1 MITRTLET
9 WQTKSWQD
17 ELADLITSPQELF
30 ALLKLD
36 PDALPGA
43 ISASDQFPLRAT
55 RAYVRRIQI
64 GNPNDPLLRQILP
77 LGSELAAVP
86 GYGKD
91 PLQEATTNP
100 LPGLIHKYRGRVL
113 FIAAPQCAIN
123 CRYCFRRHFPYQENS
138 PGRQQWEDALD
149 YIRRDPSIE
158 EVIYSGGDP
167 LVLSDRQLLW
177 LSRELAAIGHVKR
190 LRVHTR
196 LPIVAPSRIT
206 DQCLEWLTLPQL
218 QTIVVI
224 HCNHAQEIDAEV
236 VEALARLKRA
246 GVTLFNQSVLLRGV
260 NDSSET
266 LAQLSQTLFDA
277 GVLPYYLHMLDQVSG
292 AAHFAVSE
300 ADASTLYQQLLTL
313 LPGYLV
319 PKLVRENAGAGS
331 KTPLL

>member
-17 ELADLITSPQELF
+17 ELADLITSPDELF

-36 PDALPGA
+36 PKDLAGA
-43 ISASDQFPLRAT
+43 IDASRQFPLRTT
-55 RAYVRRIQI
+55 RTYVRRIQI
-64 GNPNDPLLRQILP
+64 GNPHDPLLRQILP
-77 LGSELAAVP
+77 LGSELDLVP
-86 GYGKD
+86 GYNKD
-91 PLQEATTNP
+91 PLHEAETNP
-100 LPGLIHKYRGRVL
+100 LPGLIHKYQGRVL

-123 CRYCFRRHFPYQENS
+123 CRYCFRRHFPYQDNS
-138 PGRQQWEDALD
+138 PGRPQWEAALD

-167 LVLSDRQLLW
+167 LAISDRQLLW
-177 LSRELAAIGHVKR
+177 LSREVAAIDHVKR

-224 HCNHAQEIDAEV
+224 HCNHAQEIDADV
-236 VEALARLKRA
+236 AEALSRLKQA
-246 GVTLFNQSVLLRGV
+246 GITLFNQSVLLRGV
-260 NDSSET
+260 NDNSET
-266 LAQLSQTLFDA
+266 LAQLSQALFRV
-277 GVLPYYLHMLDQVSG
+277 GVLPYYLHVLDQVSG
-292 AAHFAVSE
+292 AAHFAISE
-300 ADASTLYQQLLTL
+300 VEASAIYQRLLTL